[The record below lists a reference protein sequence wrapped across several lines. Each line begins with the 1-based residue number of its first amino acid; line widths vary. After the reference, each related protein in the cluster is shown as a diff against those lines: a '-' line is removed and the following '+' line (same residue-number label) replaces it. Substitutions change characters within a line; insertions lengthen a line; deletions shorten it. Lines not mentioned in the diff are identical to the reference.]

1 MSVFSS
7 FGGIAILP
15 ILLIVVVI
23 FIIGAIV
30 AIVLGVSKSKKNKQI
45 QQMQNPNNYNMN
57 NQNFANNFANNNVS
71 ENSYINENVEK
82 KPLPEVLKEYR
93 VKCGMSQETVAEALE
108 VSRQAVSKWEN
119 GLAEPKKE
127 NIIALA
133 NLYNV
138 TPDEIYQKVAW

>member
-1 MSVFSS
+1 MSSFSS
-7 FGGIAILP
+7 FGGFAILP
-15 ILLIVVVI
+15 ILLIIAVVI
-23 FIIGAIV
+23 LIIGGIVV
-30 AIVLGVSKSKKNKQI
+30 AIVLGVTKSKKNK
-45 QQMQNPNNYNMN
+45 QMQNPNNYNMN
-57 NQNFANNFANNNVS
+57 NQNFANNFANNVS
-71 ENSYINENVEK
+71 ENSYIKENVEK
-82 KPLPEVLKEYR
+82 KPLSEVLKEYR

-138 TPDEIYQKVAW
+138 TPDEIYQKVNW

>member
-1 MSVFSS
+1 M
-7 FGGIAILP
+7 
-15 ILLIVVVI
+15 
-23 FIIGAIV
+23 
-30 AIVLGVSKSKKNKQI
+30 

-57 NQNFANNFANNNVS
+57 NQNFANNNVS
-71 ENSYINENVEK
+71 ENSYIKENVEK
-82 KPLPEVLKEYR
+82 KPLSEVLKEYR

-138 TPDEIYQKVAW
+138 TSDEIYQKVTW